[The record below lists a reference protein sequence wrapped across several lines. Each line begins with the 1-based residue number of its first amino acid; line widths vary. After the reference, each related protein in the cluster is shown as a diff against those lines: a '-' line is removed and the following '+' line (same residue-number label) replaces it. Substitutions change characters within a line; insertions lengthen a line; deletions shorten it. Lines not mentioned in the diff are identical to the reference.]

1 MASMQ
6 DVAKHANV
14 GTATVSRVLSGK
26 GYVAKETK
34 EKVLAAVDELGYVP
48 NQLARNL
55 LMNSTKCIAVI
66 VPDMSN
72 PFFCMLVDEIET
84 ALKHKGYHTILCNT
98 TGEPKNELLYINL
111 LERNMVD
118 GIITAS
124 HLLMGRYYSRLERPV
139 VGIDR
144 VLGKDIPTVCSDHA
158 EGGRRAA
165 EMLINAGCKRVAQF
179 RDSVNVIHSNS
190 LKTEKYHDPKLQDFP
205 FMQRHSEFERLIKE
219 AGIDYTEY
227 GTAWKGKFANY
238 SQTRQIVKNAFS
250 DFSKID
256 GVFATD
262 TLAVT
267 LLRLALEKQ
276 IRVPEE
282 LKIIAYDGTYVMDMC
297 YPAISVIEQPI
308 KKIAGKAVELLLKQ
322 INGEKIDNMREILP
336 VKIVKVKPGQES

>member
-6 DVAKHANV
+6 DVARHANV

-34 EKVLAAVDELGYVP
+34 EKVLAAVAELGYVP

-55 LMNSTKCIAVI
+55 LHNSTKCISVI

-72 PFFCMLVDEIET
+72 PFFTMLVGEIET
-84 ALKHKGYHTILCNT
+84 ALRQKGYHTILCNT

-124 HLLMGRYYSRLERPV
+124 HLLLGRYYSRVKRPI

-165 EMLINAGCKRVAQF
+165 EILINAGCKKVAQF
-179 RDSVNVIHSNS
+179 RDSVNAIHSDA
-190 LKTEKYHDPKLQDFP
+190 LKTERYNDPKLQDFP

-219 AGIDYTEY
+219 AGLEYVEY
-227 GTAWKGKFANY
+227 GTAWKGKFADY
-238 SQTRQIVKNAFS
+238 WQMRQIVKNAFA
-250 DFSKID
+250 DFDSID

-276 IRVPEE
+276 MRVPEE
-282 LKIIAYDGTYVMDMC
+282 LKLVAYDGTYAMDMC
-297 YPAISVIEQPI
+297 YPALSVIEQPI

-336 VKIVKVKPGQES
+336 VNLVQGKTG